1 MSKSQRTKGA
11 VFEREV
17 CEIFTSAL
25 NPAEPFKRNIGQA
38 RDGGNDIDVG
48 PLVVECKRRKT
59 LGTVYGWLQQ
69 AIDACRGRTYTV
81 DVMDDGEWLGSCE
94 TRPMIPAVV
103 ARQDGDTAPIV
114 ILKLSDFLKLTRDEL
129 KAHIEDAE

>member
-1 MSKSQRTKGA
+1 MGKMQRNKGSQ
-11 VFEREV
+11 FEREV
-17 CEIFTSAL
+17 CDLFTSAL
-25 NPAEPFKRNIGQA
+25 NPDEPFKRNIGQA

-69 AIDACRGRTYTV
+69 AIEAVRGRTYDRHAGAGYPPTSFL
-81 DVMDDGEWLGSCE
+81 ES
-94 TRPMIPAVV
+94 PMIPIVV

-114 ILKLSDFLKLTRDEL
+114 ILRLSDFLILTRDEL
-129 KAHIEDAE
+129 RAHITEDAA

>member
-11 VFEREV
+11 GFEREV
-17 CEIFTSAL
+17 CDVFSSAL
-25 NPAEPFKRNIGQA
+25 GRTFKRRIGQA

-69 AIDACRGRTYTV
+69 AIDACLGRRHYAPGEDPSLDRG
-81 DVMDDGEWLGSCE
+81 E
-94 TRPMIPAVV
+94 PMIPVVV

-114 ILKLSDFLKLTRDEL
+114 ILRLSDFLTLTRDEL
-129 KAHIEDAE
+129 LAHLEDAE